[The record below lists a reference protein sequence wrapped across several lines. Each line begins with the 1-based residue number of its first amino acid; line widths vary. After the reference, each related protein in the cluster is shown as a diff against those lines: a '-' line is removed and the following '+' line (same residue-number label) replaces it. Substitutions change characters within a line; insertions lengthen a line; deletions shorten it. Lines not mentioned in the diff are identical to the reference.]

1 MLRGIDGPGVAP
13 HRLPTPRGVPVVA
26 QTTIGWVRCGPP
38 TTRTY
43 GPPTHPD
50 HVHKPVGPRRDPG
63 QRGEFFHVYFPYPS
77 SRTSAM
83 WPAMAAAAAMAGLI
97 RWVRP
102 PRPWRPSK
110 LRFEVAAQRSP
121 G

>member
-1 MLRGIDGPGVAP
+1 
-13 HRLPTPRGVPVVA
+13 
-26 QTTIGWVRCGPP
+26 
-38 TTRTY
+38 
-43 GPPTHPD
+43 
-50 HVHKPVGPRRDPG
+50 
-63 QRGEFFHVYFPYPS
+63 
-77 SRTSAM
+77 M

-121 G
+121 GSSLSAFMARHMEQPGSRQSKPAATKIRSRPSASAWCFTRPEPGTIMA